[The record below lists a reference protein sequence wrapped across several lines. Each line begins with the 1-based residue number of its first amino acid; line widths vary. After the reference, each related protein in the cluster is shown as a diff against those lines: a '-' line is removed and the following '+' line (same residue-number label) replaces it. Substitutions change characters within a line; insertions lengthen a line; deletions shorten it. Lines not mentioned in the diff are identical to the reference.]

1 MLDIY
6 KNCVYNLSVMTEKIQ
21 KSGKVDTMFYYFLE
35 ANFGFENGIFVLAPS
50 WHERNHPCKFDINTR
65 KVCNGYGG
73 NEYWYIEE
81 DSYWEITQIDEYF
94 MLKIWD
100 KDLSKED
107 GYVPSYSFV
116 IEKCITLPRLEQLD
130 MDRFNM

>member
-1 MLDIY
+1 
-6 KNCVYNLSVMTEKIQ
+6 
-21 KSGKVDTMFYYFLE
+21 MFYYFLE
-35 ANFGFENGIFVLAPS
+35 ANFGFENGIFVLTPS

-65 KVCNGYGG
+65 KVCNGYNG

-107 GYVPSYSFV
+107 GHVPSYSFV